1 MLLLLV
7 MVIPLRVSFFEWNP
21 NNLHHPPLHCLGRT
35 AGAGVL
41 LVVVAAVVVV
51 GDGGATGAGA
61 AGACAHMLH
70 PKLGK

>member
-41 LVVVAAVVVV
+41 LVVVAAVVE
-51 GDGGATGAGA
+51 GGGGW
-61 AGACAHMLH
+61 
-70 PKLGK
+70 